1 MKNVQFVRVR
11 QTNGPYV
18 HSKYVFHYRRF
29 VNRNEAL
36 PWFFISGLK
45 ILNLKV
51 FKLIHAHLFLV
62 KVL

>member
-1 MKNVQFVRVR
+1 MYIPNMSFI
-11 QTNGPYV
+11 TGD
-18 HSKYVFHYRRF
+18 F
-29 VNRNEAL
+29 VNRNKAL

-51 FKLIHAHLFLV
+51 FKLIRVHLFLV